1 MKRNI
6 WISAVLALFLLLAG
20 CAQQQAPAASP
31 TPAVAATP
39 APTPTPVPEDT
50 VAVLAVAGDTV
61 GHNPLNQDAYDSASG
76 RYDYTRLYA
85 DVQHHIE
92 EADYA
97 IVNLETTLSGGTP
110 SGYPQF
116 NSPDDWAV
124 GLKNAGFDLASTANN
139 HTRDRGYDG
148 IFRTLDVLDQV
159 GLAHV
164 GTYRSQ
170 AERDENSGIVV
181 ADVGGISVAFLCYT
195 YGLNGYTIA
204 EDMDWCVNRF
214 NLDYATDL
222 STPDTGLLQRDL
234 AAAQALEPDLIAVIM
249 HWGVEY
255 QNQPNAYQQEMAEFL
270 VANGADL
277 VLGSHPHVI
286 QRYET
291 VTAAAP
297 DGSERTG
304 FVIYSLGNF
313 VSNQYYDYTNMTI
326 ILKLTLRKDGATG
339 QASLDRVEYVPCYML
354 QRRDLPRG
362 QQYALLDVYDAMEEY
377 EGGDSS
383 RISPADYR
391 GLQATLEHCHTIF
404 GDEGDYRLEG

>member
-1 MKRNI
+1 MRQHLRI
-6 WISAVLALFLLLAG
+6 WGALALLFLLAG
-20 CAQQQAPAASP
+20 CAQQPAAAP
-31 TPAVAATP
+31 TPTAAETR

-92 EADYA
+92 GADYA

-110 SGYPQF
+110 SGYPSF
-116 NSPDDWAV
+116 NSPDDWAE

-139 HTRDRGYDG
+139 HSKDRGYDG

-159 GLAHV
+159 GLEHV

-195 YGLNGYTIA
+195 YGLNGNLIS
-204 EDMDWCVNRF
+204 EERDWCVNRF

-222 STPDTGLLQRDL
+222 RTPDTALLRRDL
-234 AAAQALEPDLIAVIM
+234 AAAQALETDLVAVIM

-255 QNQPNAYQQEMAEFL
+255 QNRPNAYQQEMAEFL

-277 VLGSHPHVI
+277 VLGSHPHVV

-297 DGSERTG
+297 DGSERSG

-339 QASLDRVEYVPCYML
+339 ETSLDSVEYVPCYML

-362 QQYALLDVYDAMEEY
+362 RQYALLDVYNALEEY

-383 RISPADYR
+383 RLSPADYQ
-391 GLQATLEHCHTIF
+391 GLQATLKHCHEIF
-404 GDEGDYRLEG
+404 GPEGDYRLAG